1 MAYQHGITVLEQAT
15 SLTAPIKGDSAIQ
28 VVFGTAPINLAE
40 DPYSATN
47 VPIIAYSYAE
57 AVKQLGFSYDFK
69 KYTLCQSIYA
79 SFQLYAV
86 APVIFVNVL
95 DPKKHKK
102 QNAASTVPVE
112 NMQATVQVDGILADT
127 VSVKK
132 DTESGTA
139 LKVNTDY
146 VTEFDSNGYL
156 VITLIATGAGKDAKS
171 LSVTSTSIDPT
182 AVTAADVVGGYNAST
197 GAETGMELVRQIYPK
212 FGVTPGLLLAP
223 GWSHDPDVGLV
234 LAAKCVEINGVFK
247 CECIVDIDSTTEK
260 GAKVYTEV
268 KAKKEG
274 AGVSSEHAYPL
285 WPCFRVGSYILWAS
299 AVAAARTAYLDAAND
314 NVPYLSPS
322 NKTISITGTCL
333 ADGTEVVLDQVQA
346 NALNGVGVTTAINQ
360 NGWRLWGNNS
370 AAYPGST
377 DPKDRWFCCR
387 RFFSWWGNSFIRT
400 YIQYVDGPVSV
411 QLVENIVDSENIRG
425 NSYVAQNK
433 CAGAHID
440 FRAEENTATDIISGE
455 VKFHQKLA
463 PFVPAEDITN
473 TLEFD
478 PDMLYASIN
487 GGSN

>member
-15 SLTAPIKGDSAIQ
+15 SLTAPIEGDSAIQ

-102 QNAASTVPVE
+102 QNAASTVPVK

-156 VITLIATGAGKDAKS
+156 VITLTATGAGKDAKS

-247 CECIVDIDSTTEK
+247 CECIVDIDSTAEK

-299 AVAAARTAYLDAAND
+299 AVVAARTAYLDAAND

-360 NGWRLWGNNS
+360 SGWRLWGNNT

-387 RFFSWWGNSFIRT
+387 RFFSWWGNSFILT

-433 CAGAHID
+433 CAGAHIN

>member
-1 MAYQHGITVLEQAT
+1 MKPKTKSELMAEWANQPDQLKKEREVKAVRK
-15 SLTAPIKGDSAIQ
+15 AMDDARAAIQ
-28 VVFGTAPINLAE
+28 
-40 DPYSATN
+40 
-47 VPIIAYSYAE
+47 
-57 AVKQLGFSYDFK
+57 
-69 KYTLCQSIYA
+69 
-79 SFQLYAV
+79 
-86 APVIFVNVL
+86 
-95 DPKKHKK
+95 
-102 QNAASTVPVE
+102 
-112 NMQATVQVDGILADT
+112 DGLT
-127 VSVKK
+127 RYVKK
-132 DTESGTA
+132 KTKARSMAKAESDPFSE
-139 LKVNTDY
+139 L
-146 VTEFDSNGYL
+146 
-156 VITLIATGAGKDAKS
+156 AGWE
-171 LSVTSTSIDPT
+171 SV
-182 AVTAADVVGGYNAST
+182 
-197 GAETGMELVRQIYPK
+197 EQ
-212 FGVTPGLLLAP
+212 
-223 GWSHDPDVGLV
+223 
-234 LAAKCVEINGVFK
+234 INGVFK

-299 AVAAARTAYLDAAND
+299 AVVAARTAYLDAAND

-360 NGWRLWGNNS
+360 SGWRLWGNNT

-387 RFFSWWGNSFIRT
+387 RFFSWWGNSFILT

-433 CAGAHID
+433 CAGAHIN

-478 PDMLYASIN
+478 PAMLYASIN

>member
-139 LKVNTDY
+139 LEVNTDY
-146 VTEFDSNGYL
+146 VTEFDSNGHL
-156 VITLIATGAGKDAKS
+156 VITLTATGAGKDAKS

-285 WPCFRVGSYILWAS
+285 WPCF
-299 AVAAARTAYLDAAND
+299 
-314 NVPYLSPS
+314 
-322 NKTISITGTCL
+322 
-333 ADGTEVVLDQVQA
+333 
-346 NALNGVGVTTAINQ
+346 
-360 NGWRLWGNNS
+360 
-370 AAYPGST
+370 
-377 DPKDRWFCCR
+377 
-387 RFFSWWGNSFIRT
+387 
-400 YIQYVDGPVSV
+400 
-411 QLVENIVDSENIRG
+411 
-425 NSYVAQNK
+425 
-433 CAGAHID
+433 
-440 FRAEENTATDIISGE
+440 
-455 VKFHQKLA
+455 
-463 PFVPAEDITN
+463 
-473 TLEFD
+473 
-478 PDMLYASIN
+478 
-487 GGSN
+487 

>member
-40 DPYSATN
+40 NPYSATN

-57 AVKQLGFSYDFK
+57 TVKQLGFSYDFK

-102 QNAASTVPVE
+102 QNAVSTVPVK

-156 VITLIATGAGKDAKS
+156 VITLTATGAGKDAKS

-212 FGVTPGLLLAP
+212 FGVTPVCCWP
-223 GWSHDPDVGLV
+223 RLV
-234 LAAKCVEINGVFK
+234 A
-247 CECIVDIDSTTEK
+247 
-260 GAKVYTEV
+260 
-268 KAKKEG
+268 
-274 AGVSSEHAYPL
+274 
-285 WPCFRVGSYILWAS
+285 
-299 AVAAARTAYLDAAND
+299 
-314 NVPYLSPS
+314 
-322 NKTISITGTCL
+322 
-333 ADGTEVVLDQVQA
+333 
-346 NALNGVGVTTAINQ
+346 
-360 NGWRLWGNNS
+360 
-370 AAYPGST
+370 
-377 DPKDRWFCCR
+377 
-387 RFFSWWGNSFIRT
+387 
-400 YIQYVDGPVSV
+400 
-411 QLVENIVDSENIRG
+411 
-425 NSYVAQNK
+425 
-433 CAGAHID
+433 
-440 FRAEENTATDIISGE
+440 
-455 VKFHQKLA
+455 
-463 PFVPAEDITN
+463 
-473 TLEFD
+473 
-478 PDMLYASIN
+478 
-487 GGSN
+487 